1 MLVPSGCTQQYVHVP
16 TNIHVCIRQCNY
28 VPTNN
33 YYVTTRVLSRKFFF
47 GGGKAISPQVNTI
60 TTTVQSQE
68 YTGGKL
74 PPCPPSLDRTLM
86 YQQIRWVWWNDL
98 DISPFRVLGSLL
110 TAHLLIIDPDQR
122 LGPLAPQDYDNE
134 LLHMAHDLANRLLP
148 AFDNTTTGLPH
159 PRVC

>member
-1 MLVPSGCTQQYVHVP
+1 MYPPIYMYVFANVIMYPPIIIMLPPGFYLG
-16 TNIHVCIRQCNY
+16 N
-28 VPTNN
+28 
-33 YYVTTRVLSRKFFF
+33 FFL